1 MPSKAMRR
9 NARVALLF
17 TAQQCSF
24 GGLQLKLLDAPW
36 QRLIRR
42 TTNLFFA
49 GREKKQPRREKRRGW
64 VGRDVK
70 HRRKAPQSRC
80 RLFFTRR

>member
-9 NARVALLF
+9 NARVALLLLRSSAASV
-17 TAQQCSF
+17 TCSLSF
-24 GGLQLKLLDAPW
+24 WNAPW

-49 GREKKQPRREKRRGW
+49 E
-64 VGRDVK
+64 
-70 HRRKAPQSRC
+70 RRKEVAPARGAPGPGGA
-80 RLFFTRR
+80 

>member
-1 MPSKAMRR
+1 MPAWPYC
-9 NARVALLF
+9 LLQ
-17 TAQQCSF
+17 QQCSF

-70 HRRKAPQSRC
+70 HRGNRRRSHDS

>member
-1 MPSKAMRR
+1 MPAWPYC
-9 NARVALLF
+9 LLQ
-17 TAQQCSF
+17 QQCSF

-49 GREKKQPRREKRRGW
+49 GREKKQPRREKPGL
-64 VGRDVK
+64 GG
-70 HRRKAPQSRC
+70 A
-80 RLFFTRR
+80 